1 MLIVIA
7 FITGLA
13 GGWVYAG
20 CPLPRSVQ
28 GVLSSRRPLPAERSA
43 GDGSLGGTVAVS
55 PAPAPG
61 ASPARP

>member
-7 FITGLA
+7 FALAIGLV
-13 GGWVYAG
+13 GSWVYAG
-20 CPLPRSVQ
+20 CPLPRK
-28 GVLSSRRPLPAERSA
+28 PASA
-43 GDGSLGGTVAVS
+43 LEPVARDAAVS

>member
-7 FITGLA
+7 IAIGLV

-20 CPLPRSVQ
+20 CPLPRA
-28 GVLSSRRPLPAERSA
+28 LSCAFSRGPLTAERPA
-43 GDGSLGGTVAVS
+43 GDPVS
-55 PAPAPG
+55 PSPVRG

>member
-7 FITGLA
+7 IAIGLV

-20 CPLPRSVQ
+20 CPLPRTLS
-28 GVLSSRRPLPAERSA
+28 GALSSRRPPAERP
-43 GDGSLGGTVAVS
+43 VAEVS
-55 PAPAPG
+55 PPPVRG

>member
-7 FITGLA
+7 LAIGLV

-20 CPLPRSVQ
+20 CPLPRT
-28 GVLSSRRPLPAERSA
+28 LSRTFSQRPLTSERPT
-43 GDGSLGGTVAVS
+43 GDSVS
-55 PAPAPG
+55 PASGPG

>member
-7 FITGLA
+7 IAIGLV

-20 CPLPRSVQ
+20 CPLPRKPAVSRKP
-28 GVLSSRRPLPAERSA
+28 GVRDL
-43 GDGSLGGTVAVS
+43 AVS

-61 ASPARP
+61 ASTARP

>member
-7 FITGLA
+7 IAIGLV
-13 GGWVYAG
+13 GGWIYAG
-20 CPLPRSVQ
+20 CPLPRAAL
-28 GVLSSRRPLPAERSA
+28 GAFFSRRSLTVERP
-43 GDGSLGGTVAVS
+43 TTEAVS

>member
-7 FITGLA
+7 IAIGLA

-20 CPLPRSVQ
+20 CPLPRK
-28 GVLSSRRPLPAERSA
+28 SA
-43 GDGSLGGTVAVS
+43 VGHKPVVGDVAVS

-61 ASPARP
+61 ASTARP

>member
-7 FITGLA
+7 IAIGLI

-20 CPLPRSVQ
+20 CPLPRR
-28 GVLSSRRPLPAERSA
+28 LSGAPFSRRPSVERPVAE
-43 GDGSLGGTVAVS
+43 VS
-55 PAPAPG
+55 PPPVRG

>member
-7 FITGLA
+7 IAIGLVGA
-13 GGWVYAG
+13 WVYAG
-20 CPLPRSVQ
+20 CPLPRRPAV
-28 GVLSSRRPLPAERSA
+28 RREPVV
-43 GDGSLGGTVAVS
+43 GDVAVS

>member
-7 FITGLA
+7 FIIGLV

-20 CPLPRSVQ
+20 CPLPRSVP
-28 GVLSSRRPLPAERSA
+28 GVLSSRRPLPAERPAS
-43 GDGSLGGTVAVS
+43 DGSLGKVAVS

-61 ASPARP
+61 ASPGRP

>member
-7 FITGLA
+7 LALAIGLV

-20 CPLPRSVQ
+20 CPLPRT
-28 GVLSSRRPLPAERSA
+28 LSGAFSRRPLTADRSA
-43 GDGSLGGTVAVS
+43 VDAVS
-55 PAPAPG
+55 PASGPG

>member
-7 FITGLA
+7 IAIGLV

-20 CPLPRSVQ
+20 CPLPRK
-28 GVLSSRRPLPAERSA
+28 PASA
-43 GDGSLGGTVAVS
+43 LEPVARDAAVS

>member
-7 FITGLA
+7 LALAIGLV

-20 CPLPRSVQ
+20 CPLPRK
-28 GVLSSRRPLPAERSA
+28 PALGRKPVG
-43 GDGSLGGTVAVS
+43 GDVAVS

-61 ASPARP
+61 ASPALP